1 MPYIHFI
8 QIRSTCFY
16 TVHNN
21 VFVCSSL
28 VDSILSFKHPLSL
41 KLDWSSAGLNKT
53 VGSFT
58 LIIREVLMV
67 SVKWGVGGFRNVKGK
82 CTNSVL
88 KNNTSATNTHTQPA
102 VGHRFR
108 LWFWCCHWCLN
119 WTLTVWVTNRVY
131 NKATMTLQDCRTSSG
146 FYYHLSSR
154 GCLRVE
160 QHLRLNTDLTPRSL
174 GSPMRYDLFSC
185 QPIGHSD
192 TPPLDVRSPLTG
204 RWVGRALLAVGE
216 GKSGF

>member
-28 VDSILSFKHPLSL
+28 VDSISSFKHPLSL

-119 WTLTVWVTNRVY
+119 WTWTVWVTNRVY
-131 NKATMTLQDCRTSSG
+131 NIKQQWRYKTAEHHQDFIIICPAG
-146 FYYHLSSR
+146 
-154 GCLRVE
+154 GVCG
-160 QHLRLNTDLTPRSL
+160 LNSI
-174 GSPMRYDLFSC
+174 S
-185 QPIGHSD
+185 
-192 TPPLDVRSPLTG
+192 
-204 RWVGRALLAVGE
+204 A
-216 GKSGF
+216 

>member
-28 VDSILSFKHPLSL
+28 VDSISSFKHPLSL

-88 KNNTSATNTHTQPA
+88 KNNTSATNTHTHNLQLGTGSGSGSGVATGVSTGLWLSESLIVYITKQQWRYKTAEHHQDFIIICPA
-102 VGHRFR
+102 GGVCG
-108 LWFWCCHWCLN
+108 LN
-119 WTLTVWVTNRVY
+119 SIS
-131 NKATMTLQDCRTSSG
+131 A
-146 FYYHLSSR
+146 
-154 GCLRVE
+154 
-160 QHLRLNTDLTPRSL
+160 
-174 GSPMRYDLFSC
+174 
-185 QPIGHSD
+185 
-192 TPPLDVRSPLTG
+192 
-204 RWVGRALLAVGE
+204 
-216 GKSGF
+216 